1 MSKIDSFAFIAEGA
15 KVLKDVTIGK
25 NSSVWFNTTIRGDQP
40 ITIGDNTN
48 IQDNS
53 CLHIDLPYPMRIGNG
68 VTIGHGCI
76 IHGCIIDDDSLIGMG
91 SIIMN
96 GAHIGKECLIGAGT
110 LITQN
115 TVIPDRSLVFGRPGK
130 VIRPVTDDEIAF
142 MRHNAQHY
150 AEEGKQYKAEG
161 YEKK

>member
-1 MSKIDSFAFIAEGA
+1 
-15 KVLKDVTIGK
+15 
-25 NSSVWFNTTIRGDQP
+25 
-40 ITIGDNTN
+40 
-48 IQDNS
+48 
-53 CLHIDLPYPMRIGNG
+53 
-68 VTIGHGCI
+68 
-76 IHGCIIDDDSLIGMG
+76 
-91 SIIMN
+91 MN

>member
-1 MSKIDSFAFIAEGA
+1 MIDPSAFIAEGA
-15 KVLKDVTIGK
+15 KVLT
-25 NSSVWFNTTIRGDQP
+25 

-130 VIRPVTDDEIAF
+130 VIRPVTCAIMHSITQRRESNIRQRDT
-142 MRHNAQHY
+142 RRNKHLYCKNA
-150 AEEGKQYKAEG
+150 GRRIDSLSS
-161 YEKK
+161 